1 MRHTDVDPVDG
12 RNDEGLLCSV
22 RISVGIPGLLD
33 KHPAADGAAAC
44 AYDRDSKVAAMLNG
58 VKTGNSNSSLNAG
71 SDVPH
76 FNLPYV
82 WRQPSNR
89 NAGGHRHYT
98 D

>member
-1 MRHTDVDPVDG
+1 M
-12 RNDEGLLCSV
+12 

-33 KHPAADGAAAC
+33 KHPAANGSAAGAD
-44 AYDRDSKVAAMLNG
+44 DRRGEVAAMLNG

-71 SDVPH
+71 SDVPN

-89 NAGGHRHYT
+89 NAGSHRHYS

>member
-1 MRHTDVDPVDG
+1 M
-12 RNDEGLLCSV
+12 

-58 VKTGNSNSSLNAG
+58 VKAGNSNSSLNAG
-71 SDVPH
+71 SDVPN
-76 FNLPYV
+76 FNIPYV

-89 NAGGHRHYT
+89 NAGSHRHYS